1 MRLDLRRTVTTV
13 AGLNLAA
20 FGGEFAVARAIGSV
34 ALMADSLDFL
44 EDASVNLLILLG
56 LGWGAA
62 ARARL
67 GRLLAIVIL
76 VPGLAALWTAWEKFQ
91 DPVAP
96 AALALALTG
105 GLALL
110 VNLACALLIAR
121 HRHAGGSLTRAAF
134 LSARNDVVA
143 NAAIVVAG
151 LVTAFLWRSAWPDL
165 LVGLGIL
172 ALNASAAWEVWEASG
187 EDAREGAP

>member
-1 MRLDLRRTVTTV
+1 MDLRRTVATV
-13 AGLNLAA
+13 AGLNLLA
-20 FGGEFAVARAIGSV
+20 FGAEIVVALAIGSV

-44 EDASVNLLILLG
+44 EDASINLLILLG
-56 LGWGAA
+56 LGWGAL

-67 GRLLAIVIL
+67 GRLLAVVIVL
-76 VPGLAALWTAWEKFQ
+76 PGLGALWTAWEKLR

-96 AALALALTG
+96 EPWALTLTAG
-105 GLALL
+105 AALL
-110 VNLACALLIAR
+110 VNLLCALLIAR

-143 NAAIVVAG
+143 NAAIILAG
-151 LVTAFLWRSAWPDL
+151 LATAFLWRSGWPDL

-172 ALNASAAWEVWEASG
+172 ALNATAAWEVWEAAG
-187 EDAREGAP
+187 EEAEEPAP